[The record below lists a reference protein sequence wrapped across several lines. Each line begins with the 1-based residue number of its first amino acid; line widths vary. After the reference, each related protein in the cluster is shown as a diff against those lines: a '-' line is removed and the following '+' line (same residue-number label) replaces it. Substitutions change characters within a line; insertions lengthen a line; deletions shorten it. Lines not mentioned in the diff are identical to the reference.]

1 MNMENK
7 FKNGSAATTGP
18 VEVPLHN
25 TRINPAQTDLL
36 LFADSIQGHA
46 RRLKNL
52 ATWNDVLQQNA
63 AAKAAGEPPD
73 TTTLLRVFQ
82 ASRFNVI
89 DNDVGFF
96 IVCLMAESHA
106 ENIFETD
113 RELNEL
119 RGKIRAIEKREGL
132 GELDEF
138 DPDHPETPADWKTL
152 NGKSNRR
159 FQAVE
164 KIRDARFIRWLRRH
178 GELDMAD
185 LFANDR
191 AAYDRRREAGRCKLF
206 GPMPDIITAATEGDT
221 GLTEVVKG
229 DE

>member
-1 MNMENK
+1 MIMENDQK
-7 FKNGSAATTGP
+7 TDCGSGLKKTSKQSKPSASA
-18 VEVPLHN
+18 
-25 TRINPAQTDLL
+25 LL
-36 LFADSIQGHA
+36 SLADMIQGYA
-46 RRLKNL
+46 RRLENL
-52 ATWNDVLQQNA
+52 ATWRDVLQRHYYGGE
-63 AAKAAGEPPD
+63 AGEAPHD
-73 TTTLLRVFQ
+73 LIRFQ
-82 ASRFNVI
+82 QAWRESGE
-89 DNDVGFF
+89 DKDDVAFF
-96 IVCLMAESHA
+96 TISWQAERSA
-106 ENIFETD
+106 DEIFETD
-113 RELNEL
+113 TKLNEL
-119 RGKIRAIEKREGL
+119 SARIRAIEQREGL